1 MFSGWDMEEEKT
13 LTLKSLEKQVKEQFA
28 DINKKLSELERKV
41 EIIENSLRR

>member
-1 MFSGWDMEEEKT
+1 MEEEKT

-28 DINKKLSELERKV
+28 DINKKLNELERKV

>member
-1 MFSGWDMEEEKT
+1 MEEEKT

>member
-1 MFSGWDMEEEKT
+1 MEEEKT
-13 LTLKSLEKQVKEQFA
+13 LTLKSLENQVKEQFA

>member
-1 MFSGWDMEEEKT
+1 MEEEKT
-13 LTLKSLEKQVKEQFA
+13 LTLKSLEKQVKEQFD

>member
-1 MFSGWDMEEEKT
+1 MEEEKT

-41 EIIENSLRR
+41 EIIENYLRR

>member
-1 MFSGWDMEEEKT
+1 MEEEKT

-28 DINKKLSELERKV
+28 DVNKKLSELERKV

>member
-1 MFSGWDMEEEKT
+1 MEEEKT

-41 EIIENSLRR
+41 EII

>member
-1 MFSGWDMEEEKT
+1 MEEEKT
-13 LTLKSLEKQVKEQFA
+13 LRLKSLEKQVKEQFA